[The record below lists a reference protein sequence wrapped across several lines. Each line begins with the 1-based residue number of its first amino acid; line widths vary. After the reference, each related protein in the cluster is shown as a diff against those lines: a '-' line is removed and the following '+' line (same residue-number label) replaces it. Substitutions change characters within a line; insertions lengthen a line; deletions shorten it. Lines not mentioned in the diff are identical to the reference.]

1 MDGIERRL
9 DDQAR
14 VLRLSIMDSVGRQ
27 LAVRYGVRRVPML
40 VLLDG
45 SGGVVLM
52 QTGTPRREEIVSTV
66 KQLTE

>member
-14 VLRLSIMDSVGRQ
+14 VLRLNIMDSVGRQ
-27 LAVRYGVRRVPML
+27 LAVRYRVRRVPML

-45 SGGVVLM
+45 SGNVVLK
-52 QTGTPRREEIVSTV
+52 QTGTPRREEIFSAVR
-66 KQLTE
+66 QLTE

>member
-14 VLRLSIMDSVGRQ
+14 VLRLNIMDSVGRQ

-45 SGGVVLM
+45 SGNVVLK
-52 QTGTPRREEIVSTV
+52 QTGAPRREEIISAV